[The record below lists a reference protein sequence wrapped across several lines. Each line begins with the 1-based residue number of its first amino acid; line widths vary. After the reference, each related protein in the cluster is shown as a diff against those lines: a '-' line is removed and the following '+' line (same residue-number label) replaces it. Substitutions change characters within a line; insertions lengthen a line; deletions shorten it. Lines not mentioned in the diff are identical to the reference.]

1 MSETTHTPG
10 PWHVEPESYSQW
22 HGMHVAIF
30 APPPAGTKHC
40 QKICILHDYAGS
52 ALANA
57 ERIVLCHNAHD
68 DLVAALEVLLRESM
82 APTDDGGRWDDACA
96 FARQVLAKA
105 GEK

>member
-1 MSETTHTPG
+1 MSKTTHTPT
-10 PWHVEPESYSQW
+10 PWRADYSPMASFQGEITCW
-22 HGMHVAIF
+22 RVL
-30 APPPAGTKHC
+30 KDK
-40 QKICILHDYAGS
+40 KIIADACSPDH
-52 ALANA
+52 A
-57 ERIVLCHNAHD
+57 ERIVLCCNAHD